1 MLNLCS
7 KQKIVMKNIVLK
19 QRAERDDLASRPYY
33 TRKHIQ
39 DIAPFLESS
48 VPKLITGPRRAGKSV
63 YAMQI
68 LSDKNYAYLN
78 FDDTLL
84 LGAFDEDSVMQAL
97 AEVYPG
103 YEYLLL
109 DEVQNLHSW
118 DAWVAKLYRRGVN
131 LVITG
136 SNANLL
142 SSEMATLLTGRYLE
156 IQILPFSME
165 ETLNYRGAPIN
176 AELPDE
182 RARLALEMDDYLKKG
197 GYPEIVKNREIEQAY
212 LSAMFDSI
220 ILKDVAQRHKIR
232 KITELYDLADYLIS
246 NYSNPLSYN
255 EIAKELSLGS
265 VTTVKKFCGYLAEPY
280 LFFYLPRYDNKL
292 KEMKKA
298 PRKVYVIDNGFIYTR
313 SFELSSNNGRQL
325 ENMVFIELLRRGFD
339 LKKSLFYYRTSN
351 DKEVDFVTRD
361 GRKVTSLIQVSYD
374 ISKTKTRERELDA
387 LVKASEELK
396 CDNLLLITW
405 DQNEEV
411 NYKGKMI
418 SILSVEN
425 GLTHNKNTFL
435 GNSVQD

>member
-1 MLNLCS
+1 
-7 KQKIVMKNIVLK
+7 MKNIVLK
-19 QRAERDDLASRPYY
+19 QRAERDGLASRPYY

-39 DIAPFLESS
+39 DVTPYLEAN
-48 VPKLITGPRRAGKSV
+48 VIKLITGPRRAGKSV
-63 YAMQI
+63 YALQI
-68 LSDKNYAYLN
+68 LSGKNYAYLN
-78 FDDTLL
+78 FDDTQL
-84 LGAFDEDSVMQAL
+84 LGVFDEDAVMQAL
-97 AEVYPG
+97 AEVYPS
-103 YEYLLL
+103 YEFLLL
-109 DEVQNLHSW
+109 DEVQNLESW
-118 DAWVAKLYRRGVN
+118 DAWVSKLYRRGVN
-131 LVITG
+131 MVITG

-142 SSEMATLLTGRYLE
+142 SSEMSTLLTGRYVE
-156 IQILPFSME
+156 IHLLPFSME
-165 ETLNYRGAPIN
+165 ETLKYREAPVH
-176 AELPDE
+176 AELPE
-182 RARLALEMDDYLKKG
+182 EKAKLALEMDDYLKKG

-212 LSAMFDSI
+212 LSTLFDSI

-255 EIAKELSLGS
+255 EIAEDLSLGS

-280 LFFYLPRYDNKL
+280 LFFYLPRYNNKL

-325 ENMVFIELLRRGFD
+325 ENMVFIELLRRGYD

-374 ISKTKTRERELDA
+374 ISKAKTREREFDA
-387 LVKASEELK
+387 LIKASEELK

-405 DQNEEV
+405 NQDD
-411 NYKGKMI
+411 
-418 SILSVEN
+418 ILSYEN
-425 GLTHNKNTFL
+425 KSIKVLSIQNW
-435 GNSVQD
+435 VYPR

>member
-1 MLNLCS
+1 
-7 KQKIVMKNIVLK
+7 MKNIVLK

-39 DIAPFLESS
+39 DVAPYLEAN
-48 VPKLITGPRRAGKSV
+48 VIKLITGPRRAGKSV
-63 YAMQI
+63 YALQI
-68 LSDKNYAYLN
+68 LSGKNYAYLN
-78 FDDTLL
+78 FDDTQL
-84 LGAFDEDSVMQAL
+84 LGAFNEDAVMQAL

-109 DEVQNLHSW
+109 DEIQNLDSW
-118 DAWVAKLYRRGVN
+118 DAWVSKLYRRGVN

-142 SSEMATLLTGRYLE
+142 SSEISTLLTGRYVE

-165 ETLNYRGAPIN
+165 ETLKYREVPVN

-182 RARLALEMDDYLKKG
+182 KAKLFIEMDDYLKKG

-212 LSAMFDSI
+212 LTALFDSI

-255 EIAKELSLGS
+255 EIAEELSLGS

-280 LFFYLPRYDNKL
+280 LFFYLPRFNNKL

-298 PRKVYVIDNGFIYTR
+298 PRKVYVVDNGLIYTR

-325 ENMVFIELLRRGFD
+325 ENMVFIELLRRGYD

-351 DKEVDFVTRD
+351 DKEVDFVIRD

-387 LVKASEELK
+387 LVKASKELK
-396 CDNLLLITW
+396 CDNLMLMTW
-405 DQNEEV
+405 NHDGSVE
-411 NYKGKMI
+411 YKGKSIRII
-418 SILSVEN
+418 SMDKWFIE
-425 GLTHNKNTFL
+425 
-435 GNSVQD
+435 

>member
-1 MLNLCS
+1 
-7 KQKIVMKNIVLK
+7 MKSIVLK
-19 QRAERDDLASRPYY
+19 QRSERDDLASRPYY
-33 TRKHIQ
+33 FRKHIQ
-39 DIAPFLESS
+39 DVTPYLETN
-48 VPKLITGPRRAGKSV
+48 VIKLITGPRRAGKSV
-63 YAMQI
+63 YALQI
-68 LSDKNYAYLN
+68 LSWKNYAYLN
-78 FDDTLL
+78 FDDSQL
-84 LGAFDEDSVMQAL
+84 LGAFNEDSVMQAL

-109 DEVQNLHSW
+109 DEVQNLDSW
-118 DAWVAKLYRRGVN
+118 DAWVSKLYRRGVN

-142 SSEMATLLTGRYLE
+142 SSEMSTLLTGRYVE

-165 ETLNYRGAPIN
+165 ETLKYREAPIN

-182 RARLALEMDDYLKKG
+182 KAKLALEMDDYLKKG

-212 LSAMFDSI
+212 LSTLFDSI
-220 ILKDVAQRHKIR
+220 ILRDVAQRHKIR

-255 EIAKELSLGS
+255 EIAQELSLGS
-265 VTTVKKFCGYLAEPY
+265 VTTVKKFCEYLAEPY
-280 LFFYLPRYDNKL
+280 LFFYLPRYNNKL

-313 SFELSSNNGRQL
+313 SFELSSNDGRQL
-325 ENMVFIELLRRGFD
+325 ENMVFIELLRRGYD

-374 ISKTKTRERELDA
+374 ISKTKTRARELDA

-396 CDNLLLITW
+396 CDSLLLITW
-405 DQNEEV
+405 DQDDILK
-411 NYKGKMI
+411 YKGHIVRII
-418 SILSVEN
+418 SAKEWF
-425 GLTHNKNTFL
+425 TFL
-435 GNSVQD
+435 A

>member
-1 MLNLCS
+1 
-7 KQKIVMKNIVLK
+7 MKNIVLK

-84 LGAFDEDSVMQAL
+84 LGAFDEGSVMQAL

-142 SSEMATLLTGRYLE
+142 SSEMATFLTGRYLE
-156 IQILPFSME
+156 IKILPFSME

-425 GLTHNKNTFL
+425 GLTHNMNTFF

>member
-280 LFFYLPRYDNKL
+280 LFFYLPRCDNKL

>member
-1 MLNLCS
+1 
-7 KQKIVMKNIVLK
+7 MKSIVLK

-39 DIAPFLESS
+39 DVAPFLKSG

-78 FDDTLL
+78 FDDTQL

-97 AEVYPG
+97 AEVFPG

-109 DEVQNLHSW
+109 DEVQNLPSW
-118 DAWVAKLYRRGVN
+118 DAWVAKLYRHGVN
-131 LVITG
+131 MIITG

-142 SSEMATLLTGRYLE
+142 SSEMATLLTGRHVE
-156 IQILPFSME
+156 IQILPFSLE
-165 ETLNYRGAPIN
+165 ETLRYREAPIH

-182 RARLALEMDDYLKKG
+182 KAKLALEMEDYLKKG
-197 GYPEIVKNREIEQAY
+197 GYPEIIKNREIEQAY
-212 LSAMFDSI
+212 LSALFDSI

-255 EIAKELSLGS
+255 EIAEELSLGS

-298 PRKVYVIDNGFIYTR
+298 PRKVYVIDNGFIDTR

-351 DKEVDFVTRD
+351 DKEIDFVTRD
-361 GRKVTSLIQVSYD
+361 GRIVTSLIQVSYD

-387 LVKASEELK
+387 LIMASEELK
-396 CDNLLLITW
+396 CNNLFLINW
-405 DQNEEV
+405 GQDGIL
-411 NYKGKMI
+411 NYKGK
-418 SILSVEN
+418 
-425 GLTHNKNTFL
+425 T
-435 GNSVQD
+435 VQLVSAIEWFIPRNYLRQR

>member
-1 MLNLCS
+1 
-7 KQKIVMKNIVLK
+7 MKNIVLK

-280 LFFYLPRYDNKL
+280 LFFYLPRCDNKL

-351 DKEVDFVTRD
+351 DKEVDFVIRD

-374 ISKTKTRERELDA
+374 ISKTKNRERELDA
-387 LVKASEELK
+387 LVEASEELK

>member
-1 MLNLCS
+1 
-7 KQKIVMKNIVLK
+7 MKNIVLK

-84 LGAFDEDSVMQAL
+84 LGAFDEGSVMQAL

-156 IQILPFSME
+156 IKILPFSME

-425 GLTHNKNTFL
+425 GLTHNMNTFF

>member
-1 MLNLCS
+1 
-7 KQKIVMKNIVLK
+7 MKNIVLK
-19 QRAERDDLASRPYY
+19 QRSERDDLASRPYY
-33 TRKHIQ
+33 FRKHIQ
-39 DIAPFLESS
+39 DIVPYLEAN
-48 VPKLITGPRRAGKSV
+48 VIKLITGPRRAGKSV
-63 YAMQI
+63 YALQI
-68 LSDKNYAYLN
+68 LSGKNYAYLN
-78 FDDTLL
+78 FDDSQL
-84 LGAFDEDSVMQAL
+84 LGAFNEDSVMQAL

-109 DEVQNLHSW
+109 DEVQNLDSW
-118 DAWVAKLYRRGVN
+118 DAWVSKLYRRGVN

-142 SSEMATLLTGRYLE
+142 SSEMSTLLTGRYVE

-165 ETLNYRGAPIN
+165 ETLKYREAPIN

-182 RARLALEMDDYLKKG
+182 KAKLALEMDDYLKKG

-212 LSAMFDSI
+212 LSTLFDSI

-246 NYSNPLSYN
+246 NYSNSLSYN
-255 EIAKELSLGS
+255 EIAEELSLGS
-265 VTTVKKFCGYLAEPY
+265 VTTVKKFCEYLAEPY
-280 LFFYLPRYDNKL
+280 LFFYLPRYNNKL

-313 SFELSSNNGRQL
+313 SFELSSNDGRQL
-325 ENMVFIELLRRGFD
+325 ENMVFIELLRRGYD

-374 ISKTKTRERELDA
+374 ISKTKTRARELDA

-396 CDNLLLITW
+396 CDSLLLITW
-405 DQNEEV
+405 DQDDILK
-411 NYKGKMI
+411 YKGHIVRII
-418 SILSVEN
+418 SAKEWF
-425 GLTHNKNTFL
+425 TFL
-435 GNSVQD
+435 A

>member
-1 MLNLCS
+1 
-7 KQKIVMKNIVLK
+7 MKNIVLK
-19 QRAERDDLASRPYY
+19 QRAERDDLASRTYY

-39 DIAPFLESS
+39 DVAPYLEAN
-48 VPKLITGPRRAGKSV
+48 VIKMITGPRRAGKSV
-63 YAMQI
+63 YALQI
-68 LSDKNYAYLN
+68 LSGKNYAYLN
-78 FDDTLL
+78 FDDTQL
-84 LGAFDEDSVMQAL
+84 LGAFNEDAVMQAL

-109 DEVQNLHSW
+109 DEVQNLDSW
-118 DAWVAKLYRRGVN
+118 DAWVSKLYRRGVN

-142 SSEMATLLTGRYLE
+142 SSEMSTLLTGRYVE

-165 ETLNYRGAPIN
+165 ETLKYREVPVN

-182 RARLALEMDDYLKKG
+182 KAKLFIEMDDYLKKG

-212 LSAMFDSI
+212 LTALFDSI

-255 EIAKELSLGS
+255 EIAEELSLGS

-280 LFFYLPRYDNKL
+280 LFFYLPRFNNKL

-298 PRKVYVIDNGFIYTR
+298 PRKVYVVDNGLIYTR

-325 ENMVFIELLRRGFD
+325 ENMVFIELLRRGYD

-351 DKEVDFVTRD
+351 DKEVDFVIRD

-396 CDNLLLITW
+396 CDNLMLINW
-405 DQNEEV
+405 NHDGSVE
-411 NYKGKMI
+411 YKGKSIRII
-418 SILSVEN
+418 SMDKWFIE
-425 GLTHNKNTFL
+425 
-435 GNSVQD
+435 

>member
-1 MLNLCS
+1 
-7 KQKIVMKNIVLK
+7 MKNIVLK

-39 DIAPFLESS
+39 DVAPYLEAN
-48 VPKLITGPRRAGKSV
+48 VIKLITGPRRAGKSV
-63 YAMQI
+63 YALQI
-68 LSDKNYAYLN
+68 LSGKNYAYLN
-78 FDDTLL
+78 FDDTQL
-84 LGAFDEDSVMQAL
+84 LGAFNEDAVMQAL

-109 DEVQNLHSW
+109 DEIQNLDSW
-118 DAWVAKLYRRGVN
+118 DAWVSKLYRRGVN

-142 SSEMATLLTGRYLE
+142 SSEMSTLLTGRYVE

-165 ETLNYRGAPIN
+165 ETLKYREVPVN

-182 RARLALEMDDYLKKG
+182 KAKLFIEMDDYLKKG

-212 LSAMFDSI
+212 LTALFDSI

-255 EIAKELSLGS
+255 EIAEELSLGS

-280 LFFYLPRYDNKL
+280 LFFYLPRFNNKL

-298 PRKVYVIDNGFIYTR
+298 PRKVYVVDNGLIYTR

-325 ENMVFIELLRRGFD
+325 ENMVFIELLRRGYD

-351 DKEVDFVTRD
+351 DKEVDFVIRD

-396 CDNLLLITW
+396 CDNLMLMTW
-405 DQNEEV
+405 NHDGSVE
-411 NYKGKMI
+411 YKGK
-418 SILSVEN
+418 SIRIMSMDKWFIE
-425 GLTHNKNTFL
+425 
-435 GNSVQD
+435 

>member
-1 MLNLCS
+1 MR
-7 KQKIVMKNIVLK
+7 NIVLK

-39 DIAPFLESS
+39 DVAPYLEANII
-48 VPKLITGPRRAGKSV
+48 KLITGPRRAGKSV
-63 YAMQI
+63 YALQI
-68 LSDKNYAYLN
+68 LSGKNYAYLN
-78 FDDTLL
+78 FDDTQL

-109 DEVQNLHSW
+109 DEVQNLDSW
-118 DAWVAKLYRRGVN
+118 DAWVSKLSRRGVN

-142 SSEMATLLTGRYLE
+142 SSEMSTFLTGRYVE

-165 ETLNYRGAPIN
+165 ETLKYREAPIN

-182 RARLALEMDDYLKKG
+182 KAELYIEMEDYLKKG

-212 LSAMFDSI
+212 LTALFDSI

-255 EIAKELSLGS
+255 EIADELSLGS

-280 LFFYLPRYDNKL
+280 LFFYLPRYNNKL

-298 PRKVYVIDNGFIYTR
+298 PRKVYVIDNGFIFTR

-325 ENMVFIELLRRGFD
+325 ENMVFIELLRRGYD

-396 CDNLLLITW
+396 CDNLLLINW
-405 DQNEEV
+405 DQDEFV
-411 NYKGKMI
+411 TYKGKSVCAI
-418 SILSVEN
+418 SMQQW
-425 GLTHNKNTFL
+425 LTL
-435 GNSVQD
+435 IER

>member
-1 MLNLCS
+1 
-7 KQKIVMKNIVLK
+7 MKNIVLK

-39 DIAPFLESS
+39 DVAPYLEAN
-48 VPKLITGPRRAGKSV
+48 VIKLITGPRRAGKSV
-63 YAMQI
+63 YALQI
-68 LSDKNYAYLN
+68 LSGKNYAYLN
-78 FDDTLL
+78 FDDTQL
-84 LGAFDEDSVMQAL
+84 LGAFNEDAVMQAL

-109 DEVQNLHSW
+109 DEIQNLDSW
-118 DAWVAKLYRRGVN
+118 DAWVSKLYRRGVN

-142 SSEMATLLTGRYLE
+142 SSEMSTLLTGRYVE

-165 ETLNYRGAPIN
+165 ETLKYREAPVN

-182 RARLALEMDDYLKKG
+182 KAKLFIEMDDYLKKG

-212 LSAMFDSI
+212 LTALFDSI

-255 EIAKELSLGS
+255 EIAEELSLGS

-280 LFFYLPRYDNKL
+280 LFFYLPRFNNKL

-298 PRKVYVIDNGFIYTR
+298 PRKVYVVDNGLIYTR

-325 ENMVFIELLRRGFD
+325 ENMVFIELLRRGYD

-351 DKEVDFVTRD
+351 DKEVDFVIRD
-361 GRKVTSLIQVSYD
+361 GRKVTSLVQVSYD
-374 ISKTKTRERELDA
+374 ITKTKTRERELDA

-396 CDNLLLITW
+396 CDNLMLITW
-405 DQNEEV
+405 NHDGSVE
-411 NYKGKMI
+411 YKGKSIRII
-418 SILSVEN
+418 SMDKWFIE
-425 GLTHNKNTFL
+425 
-435 GNSVQD
+435 

>member
-1 MLNLCS
+1 MCS
-7 KQKIVMKNIVLK
+7 IQKKVMKNIVLK

-33 TRKHIQ
+33 SRKHIE
-39 DIAPFLESS
+39 DVAPYLEAD
-48 VPKLITGPRRAGKSV
+48 VIKLITGPRRAGKSV
-63 YAMQI
+63 YALQI
-68 LSDKNYAYLN
+68 LSGKNYAYLN
-78 FDDTLL
+78 FDDTQL
-84 LGAFDEDSVMQAL
+84 LGAFDEDAVMQAL

-109 DEVQNLHSW
+109 DEVQNLDSW
-118 DAWVAKLYRRGVN
+118 DAWVSKLSRRGVN

-142 SSEMATLLTGRYLE
+142 SSEMSTLLTGRYVE

-165 ETLNYRGAPIN
+165 ETLKYREAPIK

-182 RARLALEMDDYLKKG
+182 KAKLFIEMDDYLRKG
-197 GYPEIVKNREIEQAY
+197 GYPEIIKNREIEQAY
-212 LSAMFDSI
+212 LTALFDSI

-255 EIAKELSLGS
+255 EIADELSLGS

-280 LFFYLPRYDNKL
+280 LFFYLPRYNNKL

-325 ENMVFIELLRRGFD
+325 ENMVFSELLRRGYD

-405 DQNEEV
+405 DQEDSV
-411 NYKGKMI
+411 VYKGKRI
-418 SILSVEN
+418 RIAPVFRWFFE
-425 GLTHNKNTFL
+425 
-435 GNSVQD
+435 

>member
-1 MLNLCS
+1 
-7 KQKIVMKNIVLK
+7 MKNIVLK

-84 LGAFDEDSVMQAL
+84 LGAFDEGSVMQAL

-156 IQILPFSME
+156 IKILPFSME

-232 KITELYDLADYLIS
+232 KITELYDLADYLIG

-325 ENMVFIELLRRGFD
+325 ENRVFIELLRRGFD

-425 GLTHNKNTFL
+425 GLTHNKNTFF

>member
-1 MLNLCS
+1 
-7 KQKIVMKNIVLK
+7 MKNIVLK
-19 QRAERDDLASRPYY
+19 QRAERDDLASRTYY

-39 DIAPFLESS
+39 DVAPYLEAN
-48 VPKLITGPRRAGKSV
+48 VIKLITGPRRAGKSV
-63 YAMQI
+63 YALQI
-68 LSDKNYAYLN
+68 LSGKNYAYLN
-78 FDDTLL
+78 FDDTQL
-84 LGAFDEDSVMQAL
+84 LGAFNEDAVMQAL

-109 DEVQNLHSW
+109 DEIQNLDSW
-118 DAWVAKLYRRGVN
+118 DAWVSKLYRRGMN

-142 SSEMATLLTGRYLE
+142 SSEMSTLLTGRYLE

-165 ETLNYRGAPIN
+165 ETLKYREVPVN

-182 RARLALEMDDYLKKG
+182 KAKLFIEMDDYLKKG

-212 LSAMFDSI
+212 LTALFDSI

-255 EIAKELSLGS
+255 EIAEELSLGS

-280 LFFYLPRYDNKL
+280 LFFYLPRFNNKL

-298 PRKVYVIDNGFIYTR
+298 PRKVYVVDNGLIYTR

-325 ENMVFIELLRRGFD
+325 ENMVFIELLRRGYD

-351 DKEVDFVTRD
+351 DKEVDFVIRD

-396 CDNLLLITW
+396 CDNLMLITW
-405 DQNEEV
+405 NHDGSVE
-411 NYKGKMI
+411 YKGKSIRII
-418 SILSVEN
+418 SMDKLFIE
-425 GLTHNKNTFL
+425 
-435 GNSVQD
+435 

>member
-1 MLNLCS
+1 
-7 KQKIVMKNIVLK
+7 MKNIVLK

-39 DIAPFLESS
+39 DVAPYLEAN
-48 VPKLITGPRRAGKSV
+48 VIKLITGPRRAGKSV
-63 YAMQI
+63 YALQI
-68 LSDKNYAYLN
+68 LSGKNYAYLN
-78 FDDTLL
+78 FDDTQL
-84 LGAFDEDSVMQAL
+84 LGSFNEDAVLQAL

-109 DEVQNLHSW
+109 DEVQNLDSW
-118 DAWVAKLYRRGVN
+118 DAWVSKLYRRGVN

-142 SSEMATLLTGRYLE
+142 SSEMSTLLTGRYVE

-165 ETLNYRGAPIN
+165 ETLKYREAPIK

-182 RARLALEMDDYLKKG
+182 KAKLFIEMDDYLKKG

-212 LSAMFDSI
+212 LTALFDSI

-255 EIAKELSLGS
+255 EIADELSLGS

-280 LFFYLPRYDNKL
+280 LFFYLPRYNNKL

-298 PRKVYVIDNGFIYTR
+298 PRKVYIIDNGFIYTR
-313 SFELSSNNGRQL
+313 SFELSSNSGRQL
-325 ENMVFIELLRRGFD
+325 ENMVFIELLRRGYD
-339 LKKSLFYYRTSN
+339 IAKSLFYYRTSN

-374 ISKTKTRERELDA
+374 ISKAKTRERELDA

-396 CDNLLLITW
+396 CDSLLLITW
-405 DQNEEV
+405 DKEDIIT
-411 NYKGKMI
+411 YHDKRI
-418 SILSVEN
+418 RILSASEW
-425 GLTHNKNTFL
+425 F
-435 GNSVQD
+435 NSFC

>member
-1 MLNLCS
+1 
-7 KQKIVMKNIVLK
+7 MKNIVLK

-78 FDDTLL
+78 LDDTLL

-97 AEVYPG
+97 GEVYPG

-425 GLTHNKNTFL
+425 GLTHNKNTFF

>member
-1 MLNLCS
+1 
-7 KQKIVMKNIVLK
+7 MKNIVLK
-19 QRAERDDLASRPYY
+19 QRAEKDDLASRPYY

-39 DIAPFLESS
+39 EIAPFLESS

-142 SSEMATLLTGRYLE
+142 SSEMSTLLTGRYVE

-165 ETLNYRGAPIN
+165 ETLEYRGAPIN

-182 RARLALEMDDYLKKG
+182 KAKLALEMDDYLKKG

-212 LSAMFDSI
+212 LSALFDSI

-255 EIAKELSLGS
+255 EIAEELSLGS
-265 VTTVKKFCGYLAEPY
+265 VTTVKKFCEYLAEPY
-280 LFFYLPRYDNKL
+280 LFFYLPRYNNKL

-298 PRKVYVIDNGFIYTR
+298 SRKVYVIDNGFIFTR

-325 ENMVFIELLRRGFD
+325 ENMVFIELLRRGYD
-339 LKKSLFYYRTSN
+339 LKRSLFYYRTSN

-374 ISKTKTRERELDA
+374 ISKNKTRDRELDA

-405 DQNEEV
+405 NQNVKVE
-411 NYKGKMI
+411 YKGKMI
-418 SILSVEN
+418 NILSVNEWFISRY
-425 GLTHNKNTFL
+425 GYKKEK
-435 GNSVQD
+435 

>member
-1 MLNLCS
+1 
-7 KQKIVMKNIVLK
+7 MKNIVLK

-33 TRKHIQ
+33 SRKHIQ
-39 DIAPFLESS
+39 DVAPYLEAN
-48 VPKLITGPRRAGKSV
+48 VIKLITGPRRAGKSV
-63 YAMQI
+63 YALQI
-68 LSDKNYAYLN
+68 LSGKNYAYLN
-78 FDDTLL
+78 FDDTQL
-84 LGAFDEDSVMQAL
+84 LGSFNEDAVMQAL

-109 DEVQNLHSW
+109 DEVQNLDSW
-118 DAWVAKLYRRGVN
+118 DAWVSKLYRRGVN

-136 SNANLL
+136 SNASLL
-142 SSEMATLLTGRYLE
+142 SSEMSTLLTGRYLE

-165 ETLNYRGAPIN
+165 ETLKYRATPIN

-182 RARLALEMDDYLKKG
+182 KAELYIEMEDYLKKG

-212 LSAMFDSI
+212 LTALFDSI

-255 EIAKELSLGS
+255 EIADELSLGS

-280 LFFYLPRYDNKL
+280 LFFYLPRYNNKL

-325 ENMVFIELLRRGFD
+325 ENMVFIELLRRGYD

-387 LVKASEELK
+387 LYKASGELK
-396 CDNLLLITW
+396 CDNLLIITW
-405 DQNEEV
+405 SANDRIE
-411 NYKGKMI
+411 YKEK
-418 SILSVEN
+418 SIRVV
-425 GLTHNKNTFL
+425 
-435 GNSVQD
+435 SVQHLNQCSFVRSFPS

>member
-1 MLNLCS
+1 
-7 KQKIVMKNIVLK
+7 MKNIVLK
-19 QRAERDDLASRPYY
+19 QRAERDDLASRPYH
-33 TRKHIQ
+33 TRDQFQNVTPYLDANVI
-39 DIAPFLESS
+39 
-48 VPKLITGPRRAGKSV
+48 KLITGPRRAGKSV
-63 YAMQI
+63 YALQI
-68 LSDKNYAYLN
+68 LSGKNYAYLN
-78 FDDTLL
+78 FDDTQL
-84 LGAFDEDSVMQAL
+84 LGAFNEDAVMQAL

-103 YEYLLL
+103 YDYLLL
-109 DEVQNLHSW
+109 DEVQNLDSW
-118 DAWVAKLYRRGVN
+118 DAWVSKLYRRGVN

-142 SSEMATLLTGRYLE
+142 SSEMSTLLTGRYVE
-156 IQILPFSME
+156 IEILPFSMK
-165 ETLNYRGAPIN
+165 ETLEYKEAPID

-182 RARLALEMDDYLKKG
+182 KAKLFIEMDDYLKKG
-197 GYPEIVKNREIEQAY
+197 GYPEIVKNRDIEQAY
-212 LSAMFDSI
+212 LSALFDSI

-255 EIAKELSLGS
+255 EIADELSLGS

-280 LFFYLPRYDNKL
+280 LFFYLPRYNNKL

-325 ENMVFIELLRRGFD
+325 ENMVFIELLRRGYD
-339 LKKSLFYYRTSN
+339 LEKSLFYYRTSN

-361 GRKVTSLIQVSYD
+361 GRKVTSLIQVSYN
-374 ISKTKTRERELDA
+374 ISKAKTREREMDA

-405 DQNEEV
+405 DQKDSVE
-411 NYKGKMI
+411 YKGKHI
-418 SILSVEN
+418 RIVSLVEWFA
-425 GLTHNKNTFL
+425 T
-435 GNSVQD
+435 

>member
-1 MLNLCS
+1 
-7 KQKIVMKNIVLK
+7 MKNIVIK

-33 TRKHIQ
+33 TRKHLQ
-39 DIAPFLESS
+39 DVAPYLEAD
-48 VPKLITGPRRAGKSV
+48 VIKLITGPRRAGKSV
-63 YAMQI
+63 YALQI
-68 LSDKNYAYLN
+68 LSGKNYAYLN
-78 FDDTLL
+78 FDDTQL
-84 LGAFDEDSVMQAL
+84 LGSFDEDAVMQAL

-109 DEVQNLHSW
+109 DEVQNLDSW
-118 DAWVAKLYRRGVN
+118 DAWVSKLYRRGVN

-142 SSEMATLLTGRYLE
+142 SSEISTLLTGRYVE

-165 ETLNYRGAPIN
+165 ESLKYREAPID
-176 AELPDE
+176 AELPE
-182 RARLALEMDDYLKKG
+182 EKAKLFIEMDDYLKKG

-212 LSAMFDSI
+212 LTALFDSI

-255 EIAKELSLGS
+255 EIADELTLGS
-265 VTTVKKFCGYLAEPY
+265 VTTVKRFCGFLAEPY
-280 LFFYLPRYDNKL
+280 LFFYLPRYNNKL

-325 ENMVFIELLRRGFD
+325 ENMVFIELLRRGYD

-374 ISKTKTRERELDA
+374 ISKAKTRERELDA
-387 LVKASEELK
+387 LVKASDELK
-396 CDNLLLITW
+396 CEDLLLITR
-405 DQNEEV
+405 DLDD
-411 NYKGKMI
+411 
-418 SILSVEN
+418 ILSYK
-425 GLTHNKNTFL
+425 NKTIRVL
-435 GNSVQD
+435 SIQKWALY

>member
-1 MLNLCS
+1 
-7 KQKIVMKNIVLK
+7 MKNIVLK

-84 LGAFDEDSVMQAL
+84 LGAFDEGSVMQAL

-136 SNANLL
+136 SNANML

-156 IQILPFSME
+156 IKIFPFSME

-220 ILKDVAQRHKIR
+220 ILKDAAQRHKIR

-255 EIAKELSLGS
+255 EIAKELSLSS

-325 ENMVFIELLRRGFD
+325 KNMVFIELLRRGFV

-425 GLTHNKNTFL
+425 GLTHNKNTFF

>member
-1 MLNLCS
+1 
-7 KQKIVMKNIVLK
+7 MKNIVLK

-39 DIAPFLESS
+39 DIAPYLESN
-48 VPKLITGPRRAGKSV
+48 VIKLITGPRRAGKSV
-63 YAMQI
+63 YALQI
-68 LSDKNYAYLN
+68 LSGKNYAYLN
-78 FDDTLL
+78 FDDTQL
-84 LGAFDEDSVMQAL
+84 LGSFNEDAVMQAL

-109 DEVQNLHSW
+109 DEVQNLDSW
-118 DAWVAKLYRRGVN
+118 DAWVSKLSRRGVN

-142 SSEMATLLTGRYLE
+142 SSEMSTFLTGRYVE

-165 ETLNYRGAPIN
+165 ETLKYRAVPIN

-182 RARLALEMDDYLKKG
+182 KAKLFIEMADYLKKG

-212 LSAMFDSI
+212 LTALFDSI

-255 EIAKELSLGS
+255 EIADELSFGS

-280 LFFYLPRYDNKL
+280 IFFYLPRYNNKL

-325 ENMVFIELLRRGFD
+325 ENMVFIELLRRGYD

-405 DQNEEV
+405 DREEIV
-411 NYKGKMI
+411 TYHEKRI
-418 SILSVEN
+418 RLLSASEW
-425 GLTHNKNTFL
+425 F
-435 GNSVQD
+435 NSFCV

>member
-1 MLNLCS
+1 
-7 KQKIVMKNIVLK
+7 MKNIVLK

-39 DIAPFLESS
+39 DVAPYLEAN
-48 VPKLITGPRRAGKSV
+48 VIKLITGPRRAGKSV
-63 YAMQI
+63 YALQI
-68 LSDKNYAYLN
+68 LSGKNYAYLN
-78 FDDTLL
+78 FDDTQL
-84 LGAFDEDSVMQAL
+84 LGAFNEDSVMQAL

-109 DEVQNLHSW
+109 DEVQNLDSW
-118 DAWVAKLYRRGVN
+118 DAWVSKLYRRGVN

-142 SSEMATLLTGRYLE
+142 SSEMSTLLTGRYVE

-165 ETLNYRGAPIN
+165 ETLKYREVPVN

-182 RARLALEMDDYLKKG
+182 KAKLFIEMDDYLKKG
-197 GYPEIVKNREIEQAY
+197 GYPEVVKNREIEQAY
-212 LSAMFDSI
+212 LTTLFDSI
-220 ILKDVAQRHKIR
+220 ILKDVARRHKIR

-255 EIAKELSLGS
+255 EIAEELSLGS

-280 LFFYLPRYDNKL
+280 LFFYLPRFNNKL

-298 PRKVYVIDNGFIYTR
+298 PRKVYVVDNGLIYTR

-325 ENMVFIELLRRGFD
+325 ENMVFIELLRRGYD

-351 DKEVDFVTRD
+351 DKEVDFVIRD

-396 CDNLLLITW
+396 CDNLMLITW
-405 DQNEEV
+405 NHDGSVE
-411 NYKGKMI
+411 YKGKSIRII
-418 SILSVEN
+418 SMDKWFIE
-425 GLTHNKNTFL
+425 
-435 GNSVQD
+435 

>member
-1 MLNLCS
+1 
-7 KQKIVMKNIVLK
+7 MKNIVLK

-39 DIAPFLESS
+39 DVAPYLEAD
-48 VPKLITGPRRAGKSV
+48 VIKLITGPRRAGKSV
-63 YAMQI
+63 YALQI
-68 LSDKNYAYLN
+68 LSGKNYAYLN
-78 FDDTLL
+78 FDDTQL
-84 LGAFDEDSVMQAL
+84 LGSFNEDAVLQAL

-109 DEVQNLHSW
+109 DEVQNLDSW
-118 DAWVAKLYRRGVN
+118 DAWVSKLYRRGVN

-142 SSEMATLLTGRYLE
+142 SSEMSTLLTGRYVE

-165 ETLNYRGAPIN
+165 ETLKYREAPIK

-182 RARLALEMDDYLKKG
+182 KAKLFIEMDDYLKKG

-212 LSAMFDSI
+212 LTALFDSI

-255 EIAKELSLGS
+255 EIADELSLGS

-280 LFFYLPRYDNKL
+280 LFFYLPRYNNKL

-298 PRKVYVIDNGFIYTR
+298 PRKVYIIDNGFIYTR
-313 SFELSSNNGRQL
+313 SFELSSNSGRQL
-325 ENMVFIELLRRGFD
+325 ENMVFIELLRRGYD
-339 LKKSLFYYRTSN
+339 IAKSLFYYRTSN

-374 ISKTKTRERELDA
+374 ISKAKTRERELDA

-396 CDNLLLITW
+396 CDSLLLITW
-405 DQNEEV
+405 DKEDIIT
-411 NYKGKMI
+411 YHDKRI
-418 SILSVEN
+418 RILSASEW
-425 GLTHNKNTFL
+425 F
-435 GNSVQD
+435 NSFC

>member
-1 MLNLCS
+1 
-7 KQKIVMKNIVLK
+7 MKNIVLK

-68 LSDKNYAYLN
+68 LSEKNYAYLN

-84 LGAFDEDSVMQAL
+84 LGAFDEGSVMQAL

-425 GLTHNKNTFL
+425 GLTHNKNTFF